1 MRRPFLTPCA
11 CLALLLLAV
20 TSCSRSGRVPSDVIG
35 REEMGNILFDIGV
48 AEGYVETYVYK
59 DSLKNRDSLLRSE
72 LDKVLSIHHVSREEF
87 LRSYGFY
94 KSRPSIFKVMVDS
107 LQARSQREQYKIYGP
122 RPERPRR
129 DSAAQKR

>member
-1 MRRPFLTPCA
+1 MRRLFHPQSA
-11 CLALLLLAV
+11 CLFLLFMAA

-48 AEGYVETYVYK
+48 AEGFVETHVYI
-59 DSLKNRDSLLRSE
+59 DSSKNRDSLLRSE
-72 LDKVLSIHHVSREEF
+72 LDKVLSIHDVSREEF

-107 LQARSQREQYKIYGP
+107 LQARSQREQYKVYGP
-122 RPERPRR
+122 RPKRPSR
-129 DSAAQKR
+129 DSTAKKR